1 MRLSTVILIIIIA
14 TIIGVVIIATSAV
27 RTVGKAVGENPDIIK
42 AVALKGM

>member
-1 MRLSTVILIIIIA
+1 MRLSTVILIIIMA

-27 RTVGKAVGENPDIIK
+27 KAVGENPDIIK

>member
-27 RTVGKAVGENPDIIK
+27 KTVGEKPDIIK